1 MPLEVLAILE
11 GVQKRLQCTFSAEEI
26 ESGILEG
33 LLIESDYDVIRVV
46 SIHVAMHLLRTL
58 DLLRLRTRLHH
69 VPFQLF
75 FWLTLSEKGASC

>member
-11 GVQKRLQCTFSAEEI
+11 GVQKCLQCTFSAEEI

-46 SIHVAMHLLRTL
+46 SIHIRMRFYLAL
-58 DLLRLRTRLHH
+58 DLLRL
-69 VPFQLF
+69 
-75 FWLTLSEKGASC
+75 